1 MFIIWKIFLTLLH
14 LLYCCLFF
22 KLADT
27 MVLGKCYVM
36 QGHNGWVHLRSAC
49 CHFLGQTALVLT
61 APHTMPADYGGK
73 LYSMLHGL
81 YRSYWHLNS
90 QRGIIVVETAKKRL
104 RWVGFLHLISNAA
117 LIITRWQLLTR
128 WPHIDKNKR
137 LFSCYY
143 PYKFVFSDS
152 LLLCLCC
159 AITAKFVSIYCAKS
173 GKSSNHVAD

>member
-1 MFIIWKIFLTLLH
+1 MSALAVSLLS
-14 LLYCCLFF
+14 L
-22 KLADT
+22 
-27 MVLGKCYVM
+27 
-36 QGHNGWVHLRSAC
+36 LRSNC
-49 CHFLGQTALVLT
+49 TRSNRTAHRASRLWR
-61 APHTMPADYGGK
+61 DIIQ
-73 LYSMLHGL
+73 YSMLGYTAVIDVRH
-81 YRSYWHLNS
+81 SLNS

-159 AITAKFVSIYCAKS
+159 AITVKFVSIYCAKS
-173 GKSSNHVAD
+173 GKSFNHVAD